1 VLSDVGCVELKTL
14 KEICDELFKI
24 HDDIR
29 HVVIADKEGTVL
41 EVCSRAKYTW
51 PPEVVQQVA
60 GVAAAVISGIF
71 EKTKEYGGDIKH
83 IMVSYE
89 RMKLF
94 IFQAR
99 DKHLLIS
106 TRRTVP
112 PEAVEA
118 MDRLVKSL

>member
-1 VLSDVGCVELKTL
+1 MKTL
-14 KEICDELFKI
+14 KEVCNKLFNI

-29 HVVIADKEGTVL
+29 HVVIADKEGSVL

-51 PPEVVQQVA
+51 PPEIVEQIA

-89 RMKLF
+89 KMKLF
-94 IFQAR
+94 ILQAK

-106 TRRTVP
+106 TRRSIP
-112 PEAVEA
+112 AEAVEA
-118 MDRLVKSL
+118 MEKVVKEL

>member
-1 VLSDVGCVELKTL
+1 MVTPREL
-14 KEICDELFKI
+14 CDKLFKV

-29 HVVIADKEGTVL
+29 HVVIADKEGTVI

-51 PPEVVQQVA
+51 PSEIVQQVA

-71 EKTKEYGGDIKH
+71 ERTKEYGGDIKH

-89 RMKLF
+89 KMRLF
-94 IFQAR
+94 ILQAG

-106 TRRTVP
+106 TRKSIP
-112 PEAVEA
+112 PEAIEA
-118 MDRLVKSL
+118 MEKVVKEA